1 MTFLDLLLKASEEN
15 PNDLNDEVLRNE
27 VCLFIAGVS
36 EFKRFKYLIVNIL
49 FDLEKYIFKT
59 EYIDTTA
66 VAMAW
71 FLYLMT
77 KCPEHQVYLLN
88 QLKCRF

>member
-1 MTFLDLLLKASEEN
+1 LTFLDLLLKASEEN

-36 EFKRFKYLIVNIL
+36 EFKRFKYLIVNIYL
-49 FDLEKYIFKT
+49 TWKSILSKQS
-59 EYIDTTA
+59 IDTTA

-71 FLYLMT
+71 FLYLMA

-88 QLKCRF
+88 QLECRF